1 MKPHPNTLLLT
12 GLPRAGTTLS
22 CNILNSHANVVALME
37 PMNPSDFEP
46 QKGRSAAVN
55 RIAQFANNTRE
66 QALTRG
72 EVYSRQKD
80 GVVPENPVGYDVSS
94 SGLRQP
100 ETVLGT
106 VSVGNN
112 IHNPDFSLVIKHNA
126 LFTALL
132 PELREAFPV
141 YGIVRNPLAVLA
153 SWNSVALP
161 VNEGRVPAGEM
172 YSPELAELLADT
184 PGRIERQLHI
194 LEWFCQSFARE
205 LSNRV
210 LRYEDF
216 VVDPGAIGRALS
228 LSSPYA
234 GDIQTRASRNHAYDL
249 VLMEQLYRRLMRFGD
264 AIWEFYSRE
273 QISELME
280 SIREAA

>member
-1 MKPHPNTLLLT
+1 
-12 GLPRAGTTLS
+12 
-22 CNILNSHANVVALME
+22 ME
-37 PMNPSDFEP
+37 PMSPGDFEP
-46 QKGRSAAVN
+46 MKGRTAG
-55 RIAQFANNTRE
+55 IALIEQFAQATRE
-66 QALTRG
+66 RALVDG
-72 EVYSRQKD
+72 KASSRQKD
-80 GVVPENPVGYDVSS
+80 GCVPENPVSYEVSS

-106 VSVGNN
+106 IAVGNN
-112 IHNPDFSLVIKHNA
+112 IQNPDFTLVIKHNA

-132 PELREAFPV
+132 PELQDTFPV

-172 YSPELAELLADT
+172 YSPELADLLADT

-194 LEWFCQSFARE
+194 LEWFCQRFANE
-205 LSNRV
+205 LLPNRI

-216 VVDPGAIGRALS
+216 VADPAIIGQTLS
-228 LSSPYA
+228 LDTPYK
-234 GDIQTRASRNHAYDL
+234 GSVQTRASRNDAYDL

-264 AIWEFYSRE
+264 AIWEFYSHD
-273 QISELME
+273 QITQLME
-280 SIREAA
+280 SIREVA